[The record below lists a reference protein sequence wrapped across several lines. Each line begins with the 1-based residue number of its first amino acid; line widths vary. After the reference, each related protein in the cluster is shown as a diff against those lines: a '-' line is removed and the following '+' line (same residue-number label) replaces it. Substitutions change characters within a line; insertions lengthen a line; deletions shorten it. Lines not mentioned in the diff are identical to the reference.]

1 MDLFVKDLH
10 IVNYKNIGAADV
22 ACSRRFNCFIGD
34 NGAGKTNVLDAVYH
48 LSMCR
53 SLSRLPDGQ
62 CIRHGEEFFVLTGRY
77 DRGGEEVEVYCG
89 MKRGGRKV
97 FKRNRRAYERLS
109 EHIGLLPLVVV
120 SPGDAVLID
129 GGGEERRH
137 FVDGVISQCD
147 GEYLQHLIR
156 YNRVLLQ
163 RNALLKEYAGRRL
176 DGEMLG
182 VWDEQLARHG
192 EEVLRRRRAFVE
204 AVEGVFQ
211 GYYER
216 LSGGRER
223 VGMSYV
229 ATMKGEDYGEALR
242 EARERDRLLTYTT
255 VGVHRDDVAL
265 TLGGYPVKR
274 LGSQGQKKSFLT
286 ALKFA
291 QFVYLSREMGVT
303 PLLLLDDLFDKL
315 DAGRVAAIVDIVG
328 GEGFGQVFIT
338 DTNRQHVD
346 ELLKGQGTEYNIFR
360 VHEGEVG

>member
-1 MDLFVKDLH
+1 M
-10 IVNYKNIGAADV
+10 
-22 ACSRRFNCFIGD
+22 
-34 NGAGKTNVLDAVYH
+34 
-48 LSMCR
+48 
-53 SLSRLPDGQ
+53 
-62 CIRHGEEFFVLTGRY
+62 
-77 DRGGEEVEVYCG
+77 
-89 MKRGGRKV
+89 
-97 FKRNRRAYERLS
+97 
-109 EHIGLLPLVVV
+109 
-120 SPGDAVLID
+120 
-129 GGGEERRH
+129 
-137 FVDGVISQCD
+137 
-147 GEYLQHLIR
+147 
-156 YNRVLLQ
+156 
-163 RNALLKEYAGRRL
+163 
-176 DGEMLG
+176 
-182 VWDEQLARHG
+182 
-192 EEVLRRRRAFVE
+192 
-204 AVEGVFQ
+204 
-211 GYYER
+211 
-216 LSGGRER
+216 
-223 VGMSYV
+223 
-229 ATMKGEDYGEALR
+229 R